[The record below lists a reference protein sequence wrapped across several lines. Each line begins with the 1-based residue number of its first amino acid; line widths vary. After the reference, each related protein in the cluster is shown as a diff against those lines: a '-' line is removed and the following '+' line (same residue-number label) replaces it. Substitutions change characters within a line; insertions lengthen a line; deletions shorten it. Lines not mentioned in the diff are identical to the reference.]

1 MVRPR
6 ARRPRYRAGDCAPS
20 ARRRPREATRR
31 CLRDRLPHGRVRRA
45 GLDRDRGRHLRG
57 SAATRTRSRP
67 RRRTGGRRRSS
78 LRRRRLRR
86 RRLDVATHR
95 CRRVRFD
102 SAPDRTRPPPGR
114 PLRLRRRAPLLRR
127 SPCLLPLRERRPGA
141 PSRLSQYGVVY
152 GRARHLAAR
161 SSREGRRRSA
171 PPAWA
176 LRPGVPRRRLRDRAL
191 RGAAGRRARVPVH
204 ARARVP
210 PVTTAATWADLLESE
225 ELAYVGAEP
234 AREPVLAPL
243 PDDLHEDVRAA
254 LPFDSLYAHQAEA
267 WEAAA
272 RGEHVIVTTGTASG
286 KTLAFNLP
294 VADALARSPKIKR
307 GRSRR
312 CTSRSSVRPSTT
324 ATPSP
329 SAAGRFASGRT
340 WSSPTRTCSTSASS
354 RTTTAGA
361 TSSR

>member
-1 MVRPR
+1 MLCFFFFFQ
-6 ARRPRYRAGDCAPS
+6 AEDGI
-20 ARRRPREATRR
+20 
-31 CLRDRLPHGRVRRA
+31 RDRDVTGVQTCALPI
-45 GLDRDRGRHLRG
+45 
-57 SAATRTRSRP
+57 S
-67 RRRTGGRRRSS
+67 
-78 LRRRRLRR
+78 
-86 RRLDVATHR
+86 
-95 CRRVRFD
+95 
-102 SAPDRTRPPPGR
+102 
-114 PLRLRRRAPLLRR
+114 
-127 SPCLLPLRERRPGA
+127 
-141 PSRLSQYGVVY
+141 
-152 GRARHLAAR
+152 
-161 SSREGRRRSA
+161 
-171 PPAWA
+171 
-176 LRPGVPRRRLRDRAL
+176 
-191 RGAAGRRARVPVH
+191 
-204 ARARVP
+204 RARVP
-210 PVTTAATWADLLESE
+210 PVTTAATWADLLEGE